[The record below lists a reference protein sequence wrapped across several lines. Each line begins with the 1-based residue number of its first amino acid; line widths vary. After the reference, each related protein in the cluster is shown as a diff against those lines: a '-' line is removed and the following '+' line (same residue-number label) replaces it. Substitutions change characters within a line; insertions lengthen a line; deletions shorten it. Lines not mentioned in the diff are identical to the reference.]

1 MSESLYPIRTVAKL
15 SGVSMD
21 TIRAWE
27 RRYGAVTP
35 QRSARGRMY
44 SEKEVQRL
52 ALLRDAV
59 ARGHAI
65 GQIADVRGRRSK
77 SAAP

>member
-1 MSESLYPIRTVAKL
+1 MSETLYPIRAVAKL
-15 SGVSMD
+15 SGVPMD

-52 ALLRDAV
+52 VLLRDAV

-65 GQIADVRGRRSK
+65 GQVADVAG
-77 SAAP
+77 